1 MKAEAGSRNVL
12 YLCVVF
18 RTYLRRRNSIS
29 LLAEEQRQLGERRK
43 MGRERIVLGKRRI
56 EERC

>member
-1 MKAEAGSRNVL
+1 MKAEAGSWNGL

-18 RTYLRRRNSIS
+18 GTYFRRRNSVS

-43 MGRERIVLGKRRI
+43 KGREGLVLGKMRM